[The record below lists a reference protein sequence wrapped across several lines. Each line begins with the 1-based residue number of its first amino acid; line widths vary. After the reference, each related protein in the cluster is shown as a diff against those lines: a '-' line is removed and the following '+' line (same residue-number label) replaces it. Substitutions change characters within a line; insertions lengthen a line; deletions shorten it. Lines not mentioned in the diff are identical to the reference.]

1 MDLDILF
8 YPEIGMDPF
17 TYFLAFSRLA
27 PVQVVSWGHPDTTGI
42 PNIDYFLSSRDLE
55 TPEADDH
62 YTEKL
67 IRLEH
72 LPVFSY
78 PASAPKPPP
87 GRAHFGLPEEA
98 RLYVIAQTLFKFHP
112 DFDPVLGA
120 LLRADPD
127 GRLVLISGNNTHWD
141 GLLRRRFKAS
151 FPKQADRVI
160 FVPRMDGDDFMGLLG
175 VADALLDTPHFGGG
189 NTSFEAF
196 SAGIPIVSW
205 PTALMRGRVTF
216 AQYRAMGIKELIA
229 ENAETYIDLAL
240 RLAGDLPF
248 REEMKKR
255 IAENNHHL
263 FERHEAVRD
272 MESFFIAAVE
282 ASRNNSELEDWQRRR
297 HP

>member
-1 MDLDILF
+1 M
-8 YPEIGMDPF
+8 
-17 TYFLAFSRLA
+17 AFSRLA

-42 PNIDYFLSSRDLE
+42 PNIDYFLSPRDLE

-216 AQYRAMGIKELIA
+216 AQNRAMGIKELIA